1 MNKPAVC
8 SIGTTDP
15 WNAAGLGLD
24 LLALAECGVRPLGI
38 VAGVS
43 AQDGSGIRGLFPLSP
58 EAIAAQFASLASVPI
73 AAYRVG
79 ALLEARGVLAVA
91 TGLRERDAPIV
102 YDPVFSASA
111 GGSFVDD
118 ATIDAILFGLL
129 PLARILTPNAV
140 EAGRLLGTPAPATR
154 AELGEAA
161 QALRARGAGAV
172 LVTGGDLPGAPLD
185 VLADAGGVVEFEEPR
200 IPGEM
205 RGTGC
210 LLAAALAAAL
220 AHGRDLRDAVA
231 DARAF
236 VRRKLSVAERFGPF
250 RVAY

>member
-1 MNKPAVC
+1 MSKPAVC

-24 LLALAECGVRPLGI
+24 LLALAECGVRPLAV

-43 AQDGSGIRGLFPLSP
+43 AQDASGIRGLFPLSP
-58 EAIAAQFASLASVPI
+58 EAIAAQFAALADAPV

-79 ALLEARGVLAVA
+79 ALLEARGVSAVA
-91 TGLRERDAPIV
+91 AGLRERAAPIV

-111 GGSFVDD
+111 GGSFVD
-118 ATIDAILFGLL
+118 ASTIDAILAGLL
-129 PLARILTPNAV
+129 PLARILTPNAA
-140 EAGRLLGTPAPATR
+140 EAGRLLGTPPPTTP

-161 QALRARGAGAV
+161 QALRARGARAV

-185 VLADAGGVVEFEEPR
+185 VLADGDGVIEFKEPR

-220 AHGRDLRDAVA
+220 AHGRDLRAAVA
-231 DARAF
+231 EARAF
-236 VRRKLSVAERFGPF
+236 VRRKLSAAERFGPF